1 MSVRLC
7 LAHLIYCSAAPE
19 IRIYWNISKKK
30 LMKTVWTILQFLL
43 RFSRHPTKRIRSWD
57 WVIVSQFGKIILII
71 ILHKK
76 NLFLWQNYCIWFVC
90 RRNSVQKKKKRSF
103 QEMAPTKVIKGTDDR
118 NEVVDVSPS
127 CAASTRLSS
136 NIEMLHKHGDGRST
150 NIWILWE
157 PDHLLAHTNVGL
169 VGCSQG

>member
-7 LAHLIYCSAAPE
+7 LAHLIYRPAAPE
-19 IRIYWNISKKK
+19 IQIYWNISKKK

-76 NLFLWQNYCIWFVC
+76 NHLLFCC
-90 RRNSVQKKKKRSF
+90 
-103 QEMAPTKVIKGTDDR
+103 KVIAFGLFAEATLCRGKGKG
-118 NEVVDVSPS
+118 PS
-127 CAASTRLSS
+127 KKWPRQKLSKEQMIETRLLMFRPAAPPPTVSVPPLKCCK
-136 NIEMLHKHGDGRST
+136 NTEM
-150 NIWILWE
+150 
-157 PDHLLAHTNVGL
+157 VGARAFEYSESQTTWWLTQTL
-169 VGCSQG
+169 V